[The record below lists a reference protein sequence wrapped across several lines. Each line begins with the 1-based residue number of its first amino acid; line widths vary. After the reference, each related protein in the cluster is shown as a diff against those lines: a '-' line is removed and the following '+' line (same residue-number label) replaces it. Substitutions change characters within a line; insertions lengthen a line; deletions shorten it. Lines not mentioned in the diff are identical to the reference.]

1 MTYLAAT
8 HRQPGLPLN
17 FFGPIAL
24 LFALAIFAAPVAK
37 AGEPGPEA
45 DGVYSC
51 GNSDKKWVYVTDL
64 ELKGKTYREFKEGVA
79 PEKRGEF
86 LPFTTDGKG
95 GIKWSGR
102 FGFLSHVGTVQ
113 SSTYSS
119 SQGPK
124 ILINYSD
131 SKRNPVMMICTQE
144 DSKNGK
150 SKSESPD
157 ETPKE
162 SPKSK

>member
-1 MTYLAAT
+1 MTITAA
-8 HRQPGLPLN
+8 HPRPPGLAPS
-17 FFGPIAL
+17 FARACWFSRL
-24 LFALAIFAAPVAK
+24 LLTLVFCAAGAAAR

-64 ELKGKTYREFKEGVA
+64 ELKGRTYREFKDGVA

-86 LPFTTDGKG
+86 LPFTANDKG
-95 GIKWSGR
+95 EIKWSGR
-102 FGFLSHVGTVQ
+102 FSFLSHVGKVS

-119 SQGPK
+119 SQAPS
-124 ILINYSD
+124 IMINYSD

-144 DSKNGK
+144 K
-150 SKSESPD
+150 SKSESA
-157 ETPKE
+157 KA
-162 SPKSK
+162 KK